1 MKKKTVHIW
10 LSLLTLL
17 CLAGGAFAQQT
28 NLDGASIFGKSE
40 PLLSPDVA
48 FQGSLAKAS
57 GDKAL
62 TLKFEIAEGYY
73 LYRDRFRVETTD
85 SFVEL
90 AEPEWPTADIY
101 SDAYFGE
108 SAIYRGSMAA
118 RIPILSASSSSSTF
132 NVTYQGC
139 ADIGVCFPPTTKAFT
154 ASDLTES
161 ASLLN
166 QLRSLSGNEAT
177 VAQST
182 LSQGVVAQS
191 NAVQLSG
198 SALFTNDQPEL
209 LSPSE
214 AYRPYIQT
222 TAQGLTASWDIEP
235 GYYLYRDK
243 LTYQLIADDGSTP
256 SVTETVNAQGEWYED
271 EFFGKTRILRLSA
284 DDQLLLAKG
293 SKGSGTLTLNYQGC
307 ADIGV
312 CFPPESLSVPVRWDA
327 TSEAVV
333 AATATPPTLELSE
346 QDQLASQLANS
357 SLWFNAAAFFV
368 FGLLLAFTP
377 CVLPMIPI
385 LSSLILG
392 GGEKQTTAQAF
403 RLSVIYVLGMALTYT
418 LVGVLVGLS
427 GYNIQAW
434 FQDPIILIGFALLF
448 VILSLAMF
456 GVYELQMPARLQ
468 TRLTQLSNRQ
478 SGGRSGG
485 VFTMGILSAL
495 IVGPCVTAPLMGA
508 LIYIAD
514 TGDAVV
520 GGTALFAL
528 SIGMGTP
535 LLLIGTSAGKWVPKA
550 GGWMSTVKIIFGF
563 LMLGMAIWMLSRFL
577 EPQIIVLLSAALAL
591 CAGVWAVFEYAKSS
605 NAMALRTLGTAAGLV
620 ASVYGM
626 ALIVGALAG
635 TPSLLKP
642 LQGFTVAQSEFGNS
656 ATEHLSFQRVKS
668 LADLEASI
676 ATAKSQNR
684 PVMLDFYADWCV
696 SCKEMEAFTFTDA
709 TVQAQLNDVLLIQAD
724 VTAND
729 KLDQALL
736 KHFGLFGPP
745 AIIFYDRNGDE
756 IRNARLVGFLNA
768 EAFSAHLDLVLQPD
782 VAQQAALS
790 TAD

>member
-1 MKKKTVHIW
+1 MRKPVYIW
-10 LSLLTLL
+10 LSLLALL
-17 CLAGGAFAQQT
+17 CFAGSALAQQT
-28 NLDGASIFGKSE
+28 NLDGASLFGESE

-48 FQGSLAKAS
+48 FQGALVKADN
-57 GDKAL
+57 DKAL
-62 TLKFEIAEGYY
+62 TLKFEIADGYY
-73 LYRDRFRVETTD
+73 LYRDRFRVEPAD
-85 SFVEL
+85 ESIEL
-90 AEPEWPTADIY
+90 AEPEWPTADVY
-101 SDAYFGE
+101 DDAYFGK

-118 RIPILSASSSSSTF
+118 RIPIVSASTGSSSV

-139 ADIGVCFPPTTKAFT
+139 ADIGVCFPPTTKAFSISGL
-154 ASDLTES
+154 SDS
-161 ASLLN
+161 ASLIN
-166 QLRSLSGNEAT
+166 QLRSLSGNEAAAT
-177 VAQST
+177 QST
-182 LSQGVVAQS
+182 ISQSVVAQS
-191 NAVQLSG
+191 SPSQST
-198 SALFTNDQPEL
+198 STSLFTSNQPEL
-209 LSPSE
+209 LSPTE
-214 AYRPYIQT
+214 AYRPFVQT
-222 TAQGLTASWDIEP
+222 TAEGLTASWDIEP

-243 LTYQLIADDGSTP
+243 LTYELTADDGSTP
-256 SVTETVNAQGEWYED
+256 IVTETIKTEGEWYED
-271 EFFGKTRILRLSA
+271 EFFGKTRILRLNA
-284 DDQLLLAKG
+284 DDQLLLARG
-293 SKGSGTLTLNYQGC
+293 STGSGTLTLNYQGC

-312 CFPPESLSVPVRWDA
+312 CFPPETLSVPVRWNV
-327 TSEAVV
+327 TSDSIV
-333 AATATPPTLELSE
+333 AASVTPPTLALSE
-346 QDQLASQLANS
+346 QDRLASQLADS
-357 SLWFNAAAFFV
+357 SLWFNAVAFFV

-434 FQDPIILIGFALLF
+434 FQDPIILTGFAVLF

-456 GVYELQMPARLQ
+456 GVYELQMPAGLQ

-550 GGWMSTVKIIFGF
+550 GGWMSAVKIIFGF

-577 EPQIIVLLSAALAL
+577 EPQIVVLLTAALAL
-591 CAGVWAVFEYAKSS
+591 CAGVWAVFEYTKSS
-605 NAMALRTLGTAAGLV
+605 NAMALRTLGTASGIA
-620 ASVYGM
+620 ASVYGL
-626 ALIVGALAG
+626 ALVIGALAG
-635 TPSLLKP
+635 TPSLIKP
-642 LQGFTVAQSEFGNS
+642 LQGFTASPSGVTAAASQ
-656 ATEHLSFQRVKS
+656 HLDFQRVKS
-668 LADLEASI
+668 LDDLNASI

-696 SCKEMEAFTFTDA
+696 SCKEMEAFTFTDS
-709 TVQAQLNDVLLIQAD
+709 TVQAQLSNVLLIQAD

-729 KLDQALL
+729 KLDQDLL

-768 EAFSAHLDLVLQPD
+768 EKFSAHLDLVLQPG

-790 TAD
+790 RSE